1 MTAPESTDDMK
12 DLIEYIAKALVD
24 EPDQVKVNEVV
35 GEKTSVLELS
45 VAKEDLGKVIGKQGR
60 TARAIRTILSAAST
74 KIRKRSVLEI
84 IE

>member
-1 MTAPESTDDMK
+1 MK
-12 DLIEYIAKALVD
+12 DLIAYIAKALVD
-24 EPDQVKVNEVV
+24 KPDEVDV
-35 GEKTSVLELS
+35 TEIEGEQTSVIELK

-60 TARAIRTILSAAST
+60 TARAMRTILSAAST

>member
-1 MTAPESTDDMK
+1 MAAPESTDSMK

-24 EPDQVKVNEVV
+24 QPDQVKVSEVV
-35 GEKTSVLELS
+35 GEKTSVIELA